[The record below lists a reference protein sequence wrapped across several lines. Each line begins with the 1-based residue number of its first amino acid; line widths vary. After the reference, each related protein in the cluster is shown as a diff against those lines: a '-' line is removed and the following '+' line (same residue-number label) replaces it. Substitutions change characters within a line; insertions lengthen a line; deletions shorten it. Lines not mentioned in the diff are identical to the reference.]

1 MPRFS
6 RARGTAMKQDERAPF
21 VRALQRARVS
31 AYAPGEFVEQESFM
45 RAAEIRALAEQ
56 AGIAPGV
63 SVLDLCCGVAGPGRF
78 ITRELG
84 CTYLG
89 VDSSSSA
96 IDIAR
101 ESAGDLP
108 CRFEVARIPPIPP
121 GPFDVVL
128 LFETMLA
135 FPDKETLLRGDIPG
149 AHGPAGGS
157 PSPWRRACPLTEA
170 ERESMPDADTVWLTP
185 LQEMLTCLERVG
197 LRVRWQEDCSQSHR
211 AVADSLIER
220 VRRRCHGHC
229 RADRAQGTGGAAGRP
244 PALERLAARGHGS
257 ARSRSLR
264 RRRRRQAEHYVSIP
278 GKRRGG
284 LWMRAT
290 VMYGA
295 GDVRVEDVPDAQLVE
310 PGDALVRV
318 TRAAICGSDLW
329 PYKSMEADGAGRR
342 MGHEFI
348 GVVEAVGTEVT
359 SLQAG
364 DLVASPF
371 LWSDGTCVLC
381 REGMHPSCLH
391 GGRYGD
397 DGVDGGQGEA
407 VRVPQADGTLVRL
420 PVAPDDALMPS
431 LLTLTDVMATGHHAA
446 LSARVGPGRSVA
458 VVGDGAVGLCG
469 VIAARRLGA
478 EQIIVLGHHEDRIAL
493 ARDFG
498 ATDVVSER
506 GDEAVQR
513 VRELTDGLG
522 AHSVLECVGHEES
535 TITALHSARPGGAVG
550 RVGVPQEASIS
561 EGESTFFDNVTIS
574 GGPAPAR
581 AYMEELLPDVL
592 EGRIEPGRVF
602 DRVGSLKDVPDGY
615 RAMNDREAIKV
626 MLEL

>member
-1 MPRFS
+1 
-6 RARGTAMKQDERAPF
+6 
-21 VRALQRARVS
+21 
-31 AYAPGEFVEQESFM
+31 
-45 RAAEIRALAEQ
+45 
-56 AGIAPGV
+56 
-63 SVLDLCCGVAGPGRF
+63 
-78 ITRELG
+78 
-84 CTYLG
+84 
-89 VDSSSSA
+89 
-96 IDIAR
+96 
-101 ESAGDLP
+101 
-108 CRFEVARIPPIPP
+108 
-121 GPFDVVL
+121 
-128 LFETMLA
+128 
-135 FPDKETLLRGDIPG
+135 
-149 AHGPAGGS
+149 
-157 PSPWRRACPLTEA
+157 
-170 ERESMPDADTVWLTP
+170 
-185 LQEMLTCLERVG
+185 
-197 LRVRWQEDCSQSHR
+197 
-211 AVADSLIER
+211 
-220 VRRRCHGHC
+220 
-229 RADRAQGTGGAAGRP
+229 
-244 PALERLAARGHGS
+244 
-257 ARSRSLR
+257 
-264 RRRRRQAEHYVSIP
+264 
-278 GKRRGG
+278 
-284 LWMRAT
+284 MRAT

-329 PYKSMEADGAGRR
+329 PYKSMEAGAASRR

-348 GVVEAVGTEVT
+348 GVVEAIGADVT
-359 SLQAG
+359 SLNAG

-381 REGMHPSCLH
+381 KEGMHPSCLH

-420 PVAPDDALMPS
+420 PVEPDAVLMPS
-431 LLTLTDVMATGHHAA
+431 LLTLTDVMSTGHHAA
-446 LSARVGPGRSVA
+446 LSARVSPGKSVA

-478 EQIIVLGHHEDRIAL
+478 EQIIILGHHEDRIAL

-522 AHSVLECVGHEES
+522 VHSVLECVGHEES

-602 DRVGSLKDVPDGY
+602 DRVGSLDQVPDGY

-626 MLEL
+626 MIEL

>member
-1 MPRFS
+1 
-6 RARGTAMKQDERAPF
+6 
-21 VRALQRARVS
+21 
-31 AYAPGEFVEQESFM
+31 
-45 RAAEIRALAEQ
+45 
-56 AGIAPGV
+56 
-63 SVLDLCCGVAGPGRF
+63 
-78 ITRELG
+78 
-84 CTYLG
+84 
-89 VDSSSSA
+89 
-96 IDIAR
+96 
-101 ESAGDLP
+101 
-108 CRFEVARIPPIPP
+108 
-121 GPFDVVL
+121 
-128 LFETMLA
+128 
-135 FPDKETLLRGDIPG
+135 
-149 AHGPAGGS
+149 
-157 PSPWRRACPLTEA
+157 
-170 ERESMPDADTVWLTP
+170 
-185 LQEMLTCLERVG
+185 
-197 LRVRWQEDCSQSHR
+197 
-211 AVADSLIER
+211 
-220 VRRRCHGHC
+220 
-229 RADRAQGTGGAAGRP
+229 
-244 PALERLAARGHGS
+244 
-257 ARSRSLR
+257 
-264 RRRRRQAEHYVSIP
+264 
-278 GKRRGG
+278 
-284 LWMRAT
+284 MRAT

-318 TRAAICGSDLW
+318 TRAGICGSDLW

-348 GVVEAVGTEVT
+348 GAVEAVGADVT

-381 REGMHPSCLH
+381 REGMHPSCLQ

-420 PVAPDDALMPS
+420 PVEPDAGLMPS
-431 LLTLTDVMATGHHAA
+431 LLTLTDVMSTGHHAA
-446 LSARVGPGRSVA
+446 LSARVSPGKSVA

-469 VIAARRLGA
+469 VIAAHRLGA
-478 EQIIVLGHHEDRIAL
+478 EQIVILGHHEDRIAL
-493 ARDFG
+493 AREFG

-506 GDEAVQR
+506 GDEVVQR

-535 TITALHSARPGGAVG
+535 TLTALHSARPGGAVG

-581 AYMEELLPDVL
+581 AYMEELLLDVL

-626 MLEL
+626 MIEL